1 MNTIRANDGG
11 ELLNS
16 DQFYYDED
24 KIGRKTLNIKDI
36 PYSEKLYSTEELLLW
51 HESVKPKPGNIALGE
66 KIDNFKDE
74 NDSPVPYDLPP
85 GPDTYNFP
93 MQCKS
98 GFENFEIGEKYKIT
112 FLFVFPNETVPKE
125 AFAKE
130 YTAFKITEDFF
141 PEEYSY
147 LFQYFENDI
156 IIGEISN
163 SDNSEESNVHIPS
176 FFIAKNDAENVF
188 YWHCFTESA
197 MSLFGNLDIG
207 VKGMLTTYK
216 IHKLENKYL
225 PEDVALQS
233 DIPPYGRTIDLTPG
247 PGEYLCGQGYNSWGW
262 KLDKQFPELYSNTEI
277 FYDNG
282 KNYIAKDLIGL
293 PVEITYTGN
302 NGETKTDFDTF
313 RYDASLGV
321 AIGNKDVFF
330 NPTEADPQYFCQY
343 NEDINKWKFYLVNVA
358 NKTQGT
364 ATFGIRVK
372 EGSEEII
379 TKVIPPMDIC
389 LINSLI
395 TVNADSAESILPDLG
410 ELLRGEIPSQ
420 NIFNAELVL
429 RLMSRLLPSFTNQY
443 EGYVLGISGGKL
455 AWVPKT

>member
-24 KIGRKTLNIKDI
+24 EIGRKTLNIKDI

-51 HESVKPKPGNIALGE
+51 HESVKPEPDSI
-66 KIDNFKDE
+66 DE
-74 NDSPVPYDLPP
+74 NDSPVPCEAIMPQFVMESR
-85 GPDTYNFP
+85 TN
-93 MQCKS
+93 
-98 GFENFEIGEKYKIT
+98 FENFEIGEKYKIT
-112 FLFVFPNETVPKE
+112 FSDKDASGNVLSFT
-125 AFAKE
+125 KE
-130 YTAFKITEDFF
+130 YTAFKITKDFF
-141 PEEYSY
+141 PEEYSS

-156 IIGEISN
+156 IIGEFSN
-163 SDNSEESNVHIPS
+163 SDNSEESNVNLPS
-176 FFIAKNDAENVF
+176 FFIAKKDEITIENVVKHIF
-188 YWHCFTESA
+188 YLNCFTEKDKE
-197 MSLFGNLDIG
+197 MFEYLNIG
-207 VKGMLTTYK
+207 VKGMFPTYK

-225 PEDVALQS
+225 PEDVAMQS
-233 DIPPYGRTIDLTPG
+233 DLPPYGRTIDLTPE

-262 KLDKQFPELYSNTEI
+262 KLDKQFPELYSNTDF
-277 FYDNG
+277 FYDNR

-321 AIGNKDVFF
+321 VIGNKDVFF

-372 EGSEEII
+372 EGFEEII